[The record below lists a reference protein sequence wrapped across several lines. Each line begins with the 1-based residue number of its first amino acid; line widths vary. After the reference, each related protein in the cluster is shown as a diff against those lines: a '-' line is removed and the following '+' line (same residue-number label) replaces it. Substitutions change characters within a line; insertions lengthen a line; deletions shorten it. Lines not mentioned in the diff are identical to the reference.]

1 MTRMSL
7 HSKITLTA
15 LCVVALSSCQ
25 FPAHAD
31 GRTSSADTELLL
43 AGDTVVTASKKA
55 QKASDVPAAVTVITE
70 EDIRASGAVTILDL
84 LRSVPGV
91 DVMEMNRGVANVSIR
106 GFNGQ
111 YANKLLVMVDGRSIY
126 QDIYGNILWSAN
138 PLLISRIKRIEIVR
152 GPGSAL
158 YGANAFN
165 GVINIITKT
174 PAEMAKDPAKTS
186 VRSLVGEQN
195 STLTEIQTTAGR
207 ASDVSYS
214 LGAAYNRTDGFG
226 GRQPGQVRDS
236 YTVPVLTFDAEKQL
250 KRGNL
255 WLAAGNSEATS
266 DYEEIFDFQDA
277 AWHTSYASLTYS
289 EDKAKNPIMARAF
302 GNFFVLNQP
311 GVRDETINTYDIEV
325 QQSRDLTRQHSLV
338 YGGSYRYIQ
347 AKTFLTGAQT
357 HREELF
363 ALYAQDDFQIAPKTH
378 LFTGVRL
385 DDHSIYGVTFTPR
398 VSLVHH
404 LPQKQSLRLSYG
416 TSFRNPSFVETFMD
430 YQYPIVPGLDG
441 RYQGNPDLTP
451 ERVTS
456 YELGYRKE
464 IPGGHLGVNLFYN
477 RMRDLITTTST
488 AFAPSPP
495 FPPGVPTV
503 LQFVNGQN
511 ATAVGLELES
521 EFRIAKG
528 VRGLF
533 NYSYQDVE
541 DSTGERI
548 DLSPQHKFNLGI
560 QANLS
565 KHVEAYL
572 GVHFVG
578 SSVYHDTSSIDQ
590 IDAYTRVDA
599 RLGYRFGT
607 KSRPWTISAV
617 ATNLFDDK
625 HLEFPLSSPGSTPQV
640 APQRRTLYLMV
651 TGKL

>member
-195 STLTEIQTTAGR
+195 STLTEIQTTAGKAR
-207 ASDVSYS
+207 DWSYS
-214 LGAAYNRTDGFG
+214 LGAGYNRTDGFG

-236 YTVPVLTFDAEKQL
+236 YTVPVLTFDAEKRL

-255 WLAAGNSEATS
+255 WLAAGNSEAIS
-266 DYEEIFDFQDA
+266 DYNGGLSLQDG
-277 AWHTSYASLTYS
+277 AWHTSYVSLTYS
-289 EDKAKNPIMARAF
+289 EDKVKNPIMARVF
-302 GNFFVLNQP
+302 GNFFYLDEP
-311 GVRDETINTYDIEV
+311 GRRDASSQTYDFEA
-325 QQSRDLTRQHSLV
+325 QQSRDLSRQHSLV
-338 YGGSYRYIQ
+338 YGLSYRQIQ
-347 AKTFLTGAQT
+347 AFTFVTGSNQQD
-357 HREELF
+357 LF
-363 ALYAQDDFQIAPKTH
+363 ALYGQDDFHLARQTH
-378 LFTGVRL
+378 LFAGVRL
-385 DDHSIYGVTFTPR
+385 DDHSVYGVTFTPR

-404 LPQKQSLRLSYG
+404 LSQKQSLRLSYG
-416 TSFRNPSFVETFMD
+416 TSFRDPSIVDTYLN
-430 YQYPIVPGLDG
+430 YQYPIAPGVVG
-441 RYQGNPDLTP
+441 TATGNPALKP
-451 ERVTS
+451 EKVTS

-477 RMRDLITTTST
+477 QITDLITTTAT

-495 FPPGVPTV
+495 FPPGIATATSYI
-503 LQFVNGQN
+503 NGGG

-521 EFRIAKG
+521 EFRIARG

-541 DSTGERI
+541 GSDGERV
-548 DLSPQHKFNLGI
+548 DLSPQHKFNVGV

-565 KHVEAYL
+565 SHIESYL

-578 SSVYHDTSSIDQ
+578 ASVFHDTTVLPIH
-590 IDAYTRVDA
+590 AYARVDA

-617 ATNLFDDK
+617 AINLFDDK
-625 HLEFPLSSPGSTPQV
+625 HLEFPMGTSAGTATEST
-640 APQRRTLYLMV
+640 PQRRTLYLMV